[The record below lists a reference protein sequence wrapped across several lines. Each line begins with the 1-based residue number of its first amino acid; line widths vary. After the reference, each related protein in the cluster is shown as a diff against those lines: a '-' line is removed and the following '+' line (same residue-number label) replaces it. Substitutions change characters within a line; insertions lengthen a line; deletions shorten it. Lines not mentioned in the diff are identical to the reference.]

1 MVTSEHGFLLL
12 MLLEINNTVILILL
26 ISLLLFQEE
35 NAKKIFFRLDD
46 IKYKSDIIIVCLP
59 FFYDTNGPF
68 GLRGKEGE

>member
-35 NAKKIFFRLDD
+35 NAKKIFLGLDD
-46 IKYKSDIIIVCLP
+46 IKYKSDIIIVRLL
-59 FFYDTNGPF
+59 FFYDT
-68 GLRGKEGE
+68 K